1 MVDDLL
7 AISECGFQTSMTNS
21 YIKTKTDAK
30 KLQFGAEKCK
40 KKMHIGK
47 TVQDFKCQTLKI
59 DHWKEV
65 EFFNE
70 DTGID

>member
-21 YIKTKTDAK
+21 YLKTETDAK

-40 KKMHIGK
+40 KMHIGK
-47 TVQDFKCQTLKI
+47 SVQDFKCQTLKI
-59 DHWKEV
+59 DY
-65 EFFNE
+65 
-70 DTGID
+70 